1 MYVLTKDSRKRA
13 KSSSISIFAHIV
25 LFPSCL
31 KRIVAFH
38 FYVRGTTGW
47 YKINEWLEEILL
59 FSCFYD
65 HLFFSCFTNLFW
77 YFFQVC
83 CQRSKYWAYANFLFK
98 IELNMNFGS
107 GRFQRPESRK
117 RIRGIA
123 LKDVSLFVVNA
134 R

>member
-1 MYVLTKDSRKRA
+1 MKTKMYILIRFYSTVVSEGMVLTKDARKRA

-65 HLFFSCFTNLFW
+65 HLFSSLLPKFMTFFSGMLSATGIPRL
-77 YFFQVC
+77 V
-83 CQRSKYWAYANFLFK
+83 
-98 IELNMNFGS
+98 
-107 GRFQRPESRK
+107 RFQLVRSP
-117 RIRGIA
+117 A
-123 LKDVSLFVVNA
+123 
-134 R
+134 